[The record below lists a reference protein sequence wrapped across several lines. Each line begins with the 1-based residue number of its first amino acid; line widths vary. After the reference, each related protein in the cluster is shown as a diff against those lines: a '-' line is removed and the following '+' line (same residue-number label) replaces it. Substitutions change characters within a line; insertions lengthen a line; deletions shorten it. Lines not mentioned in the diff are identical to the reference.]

1 MSGNVLAKRAPR
13 ATALIV
19 ACGFLFG
26 GAAWAGK
33 PASLSIAIHNA
44 DYDAGFVHVRL
55 YDKASWNS
63 SVAQPV
69 RTASR
74 HPGGPVTVIPL
85 ADVKPGRYVIEA
97 YQDRNN
103 NGQIDDNE
111 PRGISQNVCL
121 RKSNCDPS
129 FQDAYVTVKAGDNA
143 ISIDLD

>member
-1 MSGNVLAKRAPR
+1 MSNQILAKRAPR

-26 GAAWAGK
+26 GAAWAGR
-33 PASLSIAIHNA
+33 PATLTIAVRNA
-44 DYDAGFVHVRL
+44 EYDAGFVHVRL

-74 HPGGPVTVIPL
+74 HPGGQVTIIPL

-103 NGQIDDNE
+103 NGQIDGDD
-111 PRGISQNVCL
+111 PQGISQNAC
-121 RKSNCDPS
+121 RHKSDCHPS

-143 ISIDLD
+143 VSIDLD

>member
-1 MSGNVLAKRAPR
+1 MSGNILAKRAPR

-33 PASLSIAIHNA
+33 PATLSIAIHNA
-44 DYDAGFVHVRL
+44 DYDAGFVHVAL
-55 YDKASWNS
+55 YDKASWIS

-74 HPGGPVTVIPL
+74 HPGGNVTIIPL
-85 ADVKPGRYVIEA
+85 ADVKPGKYVIEA

-103 NGQIDDNE
+103 NGQVDEDE
-111 PRGISQNVCL
+111 PHGISQNAC
-121 RKSNCDPS
+121 RHKSECHPS
-129 FQDAYVTVKAGDNA
+129 FPDAYVTVKAGDNA

>member
-1 MSGNVLAKRAPR
+1 MSAQVLAKRAPR

-26 GAAWAGK
+26 GAALAGR
-33 PASLSIAIHNA
+33 PATLTVTVRDA
-44 DYDAGFVHVRL
+44 DYDSGFVHVAL
-55 YDKASWNS
+55 FDKASWNS
-63 SVAQPV
+63 SVAEPI

-74 HPGGPVTVIPL
+74 HPGGPATVISL
-85 ADVKPGRYVIEA
+85 SDVKPGKYVVEA

-103 NGQIDDNE
+103 NGKVDGDD
-111 PRGISQNVCL
+111 PHGISQNVCL
-121 RKSNCDPS
+121 HKSDCNPT

>member
-1 MSGNVLAKRAPR
+1 VSGHILAKRAPR

-26 GAAWAGK
+26 GAALAAR
-33 PASLSIAIHNA
+33 PATLTIAVHNA
-44 DYDAGFVHVRL
+44 QYDAGFVHVAL
-55 YDKASWNS
+55 YDKASWIS

-74 HPGGPVTVIPL
+74 HPGGQVTIIPL
-85 ADVKPGRYVIEA
+85 ADLKPGKYVIEA
-97 YQDRNN
+97 YQDKNN

-111 PRGISQNVCL
+111 PLGISRNACL
-121 RKSNCDPS
+121 HKSDCHPS